1 MSYPPPTPHKY
12 HAKMAEVDVSS
23 VASLEDSLV
32 SVNDSEQ
39 VPNRKG
45 GNTNKISDKDVK
57 AAIARAG
64 KKHSRSRK
72 NSTKHVSWS
81 VCSLNASGNHGC
93 MHHPQ
98 GTPLGD
104 LLE

>member
-1 MSYPPPTPHKY
+1 
-12 HAKMAEVDVSS
+12 MAEVDVSI

-45 GNTNKISDKDVK
+45 GNTNKISDNDVK

-72 NSTKHVSWS
+72 NSTEHASWS

>member
-45 GNTNKISDKDVK
+45 GNTNKRIEN
-57 AAIARAG
+57 AAIARAE
-64 KKHSRSRK
+64 KMKHSRSHK
-72 NSTKHVSWS
+72 NSTEHASWS